1 MPNITIPK
9 INDTDTASASTF
21 NKPLDVIETFL
32 NKLGGMLDALTNKEA
47 LLMSG
52 VAIDSSV
59 QLGDLVHMR
68 QDGVM
73 APAISVLAQTYDNR
87 GASIE
92 SPQSRVVGM
101 VVEIQ
106 GSVGTILMGG
116 RYTSKECIN
125 NCIGESPEAG
135 VYYLSDNT
143 YGKATNAAGKAL
155 KQPVLVYMGDDTICM
170 PLLYQAQNTHFH
182 AGHDLTA
189 DWEAC
194 NDGVHTS
201 KYVGDYTSLGAS
213 SLVDGVTA
221 VFHDGVLSD
230 DFVVDKGVLYSSL
243 PATDIHNVKVFTAIP
258 TSYSTG
264 VVRNILAGDDSIAV
278 EISNGIVKVMSPEP
292 IIDNTAKSAT
302 AIATLG
308 AGHAVLTPVVS
319 GISTVGDDISCDYND
334 KTGDVTIY
342 GSGVSIDRMMATEY
356 NLNGSKHVS
365 DDIYTYVV
373 LPGSRKSSVTV
384 SRDIVKSGTSST
396 QFKVWVDVARE
407 LPETELTVDVFF
419 TPYPAEGAP
428 TQLVSTGDAIVATT
442 IAATSAKGQ
451 LTHCISDDVATVSG
465 AGILSAKISANIPG
479 TDVYI
484 LRAGFCVMHD
494 SGE

>member
-1 MPNITIPK
+1 MGTLLIGGK
-9 INDTDTASASTF
+9 YTD
-21 NKPLDVIETFL
+21 
-32 NKLGGMLDALTNKEA
+32 KLCT
-47 LLMSG
+47 
-52 VAIDSSV
+52 
-59 QLGDLVHMR
+59 Q
-68 QDGVM
+68 
-73 APAISVLAQTYDNR
+73 Y
-87 GASIE
+87 
-92 SPQSRVVGM
+92 
-101 VVEIQ
+101 
-106 GSVGTILMGG
+106 
-116 RYTSKECIN
+116 
-125 NCIGESPEAG
+125 CIGNAPVAG
-135 VYYLSDNT
+135 VYYLSDT
-143 YGKATNAAGKAL
+143 TPGKVTKDPGNAL
-155 KQPVLVYMGDDTICM
+155 KQPVLVYMGADTFNISVM
-170 PLLYQAQNTHFH
+170 YQAQNTHFH

-230 DFVVDKGVLYSSL
+230 DFDVVEEALYSKL
-243 PATDIHNVKVFTAIP
+243 PVSDIHNVKVFTAIP

-264 VVRNILAGDDSIAV
+264 VVRNILPGDDSITV
-278 EISNGIVKVMSPEP
+278 ETSNGIVKVMSPEP
-292 IIDNTAKSAT
+292 IIDNTTKSAT

-319 GISTVGDDISCDYND
+319 GISTVGDDISCDYNN

-342 GSGVSIDRMMATEY
+342 GSGVSMDRMMATEY

-396 QFKVWVDVARE
+396 KFKVWVDVARE

-428 TQLVSTGDAIVATT
+428 TQLVSTGDAIVSTT

-451 LTHCISDDVATVSG
+451 LTHCISIDSATVTG
-465 AGILSAKISANIPG
+465 AGLLSAKVSADSPG

-484 LRAGFCVMHD
+484 LRAGFCIIHRD
-494 SGE
+494 GE